1 MTLDL
6 RLALGLLLLAIGLQL
21 AGCGLITD
29 GPGASLNTRWGGGIA
44 AVGAAF
50 IFWARRGPQF

>member
-29 GPGASLNTRWGGGIA
+29 GPGASLNSRWGGGIA
-44 AVGAAF
+44 AAGAVF
-50 IFWARRGPQF
+50 IFLGRRGPES

>member
-29 GPGASLNTRWGGGIA
+29 GPGASLNARWGGGIA
-44 AVGAAF
+44 AAGAGF
-50 IFWARRGPQF
+50 VLLSRRGARP